1 MPRRRKARS
10 SVNLLHPPI
19 LFYRDS
25 AEMEFIKRKALGS
38 RNMIKIYQCLYLFP
52 FLYFIFLFIFFLP
65 FCFSFFL
72 SFFYYFDFFLLILI
86 FSFFLYS
93 VFLFWWY
100 LDLFPLQLTMQFIW
114 LHKWE
119 HPFNDFFPHCAPP
132 HILFTSAH
140 GSYLSFLYW
149 PGIARVYPFRNHTCS
164 LDRQIYYIYCRLYG
178 HRIIIYL
185 QTKQRTSIF
194 LRILILMRHY
204 WECNFPMTPPVR
216 LLVGW
221 LIGRSVIIT

>member
-25 AEMEFIKRKALGS
+25 AGMEFIKRKELGS

-86 FSFFLYS
+86 FSFFLFS

-119 HPFNDFFPHCAPP
+119 HPFNDFFPHCVPSSHPLYVSTWILSVVSLLAWHCPCISFQKP
-132 HILFTSAH
+132 H
-140 GSYLSFLYW
+140 
-149 PGIARVYPFRNHTCS
+149 
-164 LDRQIYYIYCRLYG
+164 
-178 HRIIIYL
+178 
-185 QTKQRTSIF
+185 
-194 LRILILMRHY
+194 
-204 WECNFPMTPPVR
+204 
-216 LLVGW
+216 LLT
-221 LIGRSVIIT
+221 R